1 MKHLSQI
8 IRKTFTLTTLV
19 FLLVSTSWTASTQEE
34 FGGLGITIRTVP
46 EGINVVSVLKN
57 TPAWEAGLQIND
69 VILSADGQSLE
80 NKNIEQ
86 AKNMLRGPV
95 GSVAALKISR
105 DGIQM
110 DANVVRTSLLIR
122 TYTTGDIRDYY
133 QSAGEES
140 LTLSTGELQQMADFQ
155 NNGGLQQA
163 DLMVNGRS
171 VQDGAELN
179 ITSNSNQHFSAV
191 YIPGLEDASNSFQN
205 LASPFELQIGP
216 AEINYSVP
224 AEGNVEIS
232 ILNANGQVLKHM
244 PLGAK
249 SPGSYTTNWDSSNL
263 QKGKLVF
270 RIRQGSS
277 VLSHSMIWK

>member
-1 MKHLSQI
+1 MKHLAQM
-8 IRKTFTLTTLV
+8 IRTALTLATLV
-19 FLLVSTSWTASTQEE
+19 LMLGSTSWSASTQEE

-46 EGINVVSVLKN
+46 QGISVVSVLKN
-57 TPAWEAGLQIND
+57 TPAWEAGLQVSD
-69 VILSADGQSLE
+69 VILTADGQSLK
-80 NKNIEQ
+80 NLNIEQ

-95 GSVAALKISR
+95 GSVAELRISR
-105 DGIQM
+105 DGMQM
-110 DANVVRTSLLIR
+110 DASVIRTSLLIR
-122 TYTTGDIRDYY
+122 TYTSVDIRDYY

-171 VQDGAELN
+171 VQDDAELN
-179 ITSNSNQHFSAV
+179 ITANSNQHFSAV
-191 YIPGLEDASNSFQN
+191 YIPGLEDASSSFQN

-216 AEINYSVP
+216 AEISYSVP

-232 ILNANGQVLKHM
+232 VLNANGQILKHI
-244 PLGAK
+244 PLGTK
-249 SPGSYTTNWDSSNL
+249 SPGSYSTSWDSSNL
-263 QKGKLVF
+263 QKGKVVF

-277 VLSHSMIWK
+277 VLNHSMIWK